1 MFSILRVF
9 RLCADGG
16 AIPQNSRACLGDTK
30 EHSMKF
36 FATAVQN
43 RLTYKIIAPTMQ
55 LLTCTYVLVDKK

>member
-1 MFSILRVF
+1 MAVR
-9 RLCADGG
+9 
-16 AIPQNSRACLGDTK
+16 PQNSRACLGDTK

-43 RLTYKIIAPTMQ
+43 NLTYRFIAPTMQ